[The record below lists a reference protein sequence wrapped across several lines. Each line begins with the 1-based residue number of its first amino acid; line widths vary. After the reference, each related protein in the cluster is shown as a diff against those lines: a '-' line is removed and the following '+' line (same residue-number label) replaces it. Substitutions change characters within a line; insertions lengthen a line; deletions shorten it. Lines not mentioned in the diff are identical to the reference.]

1 MATILDVSGQA
12 CPIPLV
18 KARRAMD
25 KMRAGEILEVIV
37 TDEDSKVN
45 ITMAVKELDMD
56 LKRITKDNTGRWH
69 ITIRKKP

>member
-1 MATILDVSGQA
+1 MAIILDVSGQA

-25 KMRAGEILEVIV
+25 KMQAGEILEVIV
-37 TDEDSKVN
+37 TDDDSKVN
-45 ITMAVKELDMD
+45 ITMAAKELNMD
-56 LKRITKDNTGRWH
+56 LKRITQDNTGRWH

>member
-1 MATILDVSGQA
+1 MAIILDVSGQA

-25 KMRAGEILEVIV
+25 KMQPGEILEVIV
-37 TDEDSKVN
+37 TDDDSKVN
-45 ITMAVKELDMD
+45 ITMAAKELNMD
-56 LKRITKDNTGRWH
+56 LKRITQDNDGRWH